1 LALTGFEK
9 LVNFP
14 NCPNCGSNKAVREI
28 LYGLP
33 EGPVDESKYA
43 IGGCCVSES
52 DPSLRCTTCG
62 WEGEFKNQLPYQ
74 EKTVHM
80 VELKSTVN
88 MSDAERDEYAKTL
101 WRKLTNNGKGWDDGD
116 SKS

>member
-9 LVNFP
+9 LVKLP
-14 NCPNCGSNKAVREI
+14 KCANCGTNKDVREI
-28 LYGLP
+28 LYGFP

-52 DPSLRCTTCG
+52 DPTLLCVSCG
-62 WEGEFKNQLPYQ
+62 WEGEFKNQIPYQ

-80 VELKSTVN
+80 VELKPTTN
-88 MSDAERDEYAKTL
+88 MSDSEIDEYAKTL
-101 WRKLTNNGKGWDDGD
+101 WSKLTNNGKGWESGN
-116 SKS
+116 S